1 MVTSSSGEPPADEQ
15 LLVQYLLGALS
26 EEEAERLDE
35 LSIADDEFA
44 WRLRAAEN
52 DLVDAHV
59 GGELSGQTLERFET
73 AYVASPQ
80 RRQKVEFAGALLAI
94 ENRLASA
101 DAQGAAARAAEA
113 GEAAGRPSLRGP
125 LARPYFQ
132 WALAAAAMAAL
143 VAAGY
148 LFTENRRLR
157 EQMSQT
163 QSARADLE
171 NRAEGFRTELE
182 QERSIGAALR
192 DELARLRES
201 LPPVR
206 VPPLRPFVLLPMRR
220 SASQSETVSTP
231 RGIGEVPFRLVLES
245 DDYQQYEVS
254 LRDPATGQVVWRS
267 GRLAARTDGPAR
279 YVEAALPPALLKQ
292 QNYSLDLAGTRASGP
307 AEYVTSYPFRVVLE

>member
-1 MVTSSSGEPPADEQ
+1 MMASSYGEPPADEQ

-52 DLVDAHV
+52 DLVDAYV
-59 GGELSGQTLERFET
+59 RGELSGQTLERFET

-80 RRQKVEFAGALLAI
+80 RRQKVEFAGALLAF
-94 ENRLASA
+94 ESRGSSA
-101 DAQGAAARAAEA
+101 DAGRAPARIAMDRER
-113 GEAAGRPSLRGP
+113 AGRSTRGP
-125 LARPYFQ
+125 LGRSYSR

-143 VAAGY
+143 VAASY
-148 LFTENRRLR
+148 LFMENRRLR

-163 QSARADLE
+163 QAARADLQQ
-171 NRAEGFRTELE
+171 RAEGFRTELE

-206 VPPLRPFVLLPMRR
+206 VPSLRPFVLLPMRR
-220 SASQSETVSTP
+220 SASQIETVSIP
-231 RGIGEVPFRLVLES
+231 RGLAEVPFRLVLES

-254 LRDPATGQVVWRS
+254 LRDPATGQIVWRS
-267 GRLAARTDGPAR
+267 GRLAARSDGPAR
-279 YVEAALPPALLKQ
+279 YVEVELPSALLKQ